1 MEGSPAKSTAISSQ
15 PKSCLAKSG
24 CMRLPSADVFTMHLR
39 EKYPML
45 ILPYLFSLQMA
56 TCFVSSNGLKVTVE
70 QAKCVQA
77 NAFIQ
82 STLFQQFTFLPDAP
96 AVFRINLTALI
107 VSVEAAASFPVLS
120 LAQSQALS
128 QQTSFQAHSPFLECS
143 EYCME
148 EQEQCHP
155 IKLQGF

>member
-1 MEGSPAKSTAISSQ
+1 
-15 PKSCLAKSG
+15 
-24 CMRLPSADVFTMHLR
+24 
-39 EKYPML
+39 
-45 ILPYLFSLQMA
+45 MA

-107 VSVEAAASFPVLS
+107 VSVEAAASFLVLS
-120 LAQSQALS
+120 LAHSQALS
-128 QQTSFQAHSPFLECS
+128 QQTSFQAHSPFIEYIVSTAWKSKNSAIQSNCRVFELCALIGSHDWHCCNRKLIWKDAKPRLELS
-143 EYCME
+143 LGTGLSWWLLLHLRYS
-148 EQEQCHP
+148 Q
-155 IKLQGF
+155 K